1 MERSG
6 SSVVCVVAC
15 AVAHESTIYTH
26 IWYMSSPSAS
36 SPSSS
41 FFLLLPPSS
50 SFFLLLPQVLKAHT
64 QRSADDK
71 ICEWLF
77 EVLESFSPEEREM
90 YLVFVWGRGRLPTG
104 KKGWTHKHKI
114 SSGR

>member
-1 MERSG
+1 
-6 SSVVCVVAC
+6 
-15 AVAHESTIYTH
+15 
-26 IWYMSSPSAS
+26 MSSPS
-36 SPSSS
+36 SPSSPLPS
-41 FFLLLPPSS
+41 SSVFFLLLPPP
-50 SFFLLLPQVLKAHT
+50 SFFPLLLPQVLKAHT